1 MKWLTLERVKK
12 HLRLDA
18 SNTQEDDLLQLYAT
32 AAEDTILNLCNR
44 SYDCLLECYGE
55 VPKPIQNASL
65 LLVENQYTPRPLLRA
80 LCRWLVAAER
90 HGESVG
96 LVAKAQGALGTR

>member
-65 LLVENQYTPRPLLRA
+65 LLVENQYTQRSVVSPTNLSAVTYSFDLLVKPYMI
-80 LCRWLVAAER
+80 L
-90 HGESVG
+90 
-96 LVAKAQGALGTR
+96 

>member
-18 SNTQEDDLLQLYAT
+18 SNTQEDDLLTLYAS

-65 LLVENQYTPRPLLRA
+65 LLVENQYTQRSVVSPTNLSAVPYSFDLLVKPYMI
-80 LCRWLVAAER
+80 L
-90 HGESVG
+90 
-96 LVAKAQGALGTR
+96 

>member
-1 MKWLTLERVKK
+1 MKWLTLGMVKK

-18 SNTQEDDLLQLYAT
+18 SNTQEDDLLQLYAS

-65 LLVENQYTPRPLLRA
+65 LLVENQYTQRSVVSPTNLSSVPYSFDLLVKPYMI
-80 LCRWLVAAER
+80 L
-90 HGESVG
+90 
-96 LVAKAQGALGTR
+96 

>member
-18 SNTQEDDLLQLYAT
+18 SNTQEDDLLQLYAS

-65 LLVENQYTPRPLLRA
+65 LLVENQYTQRSVVSPTNLSAVPYSFDLLVKPYMI
-80 LCRWLVAAER
+80 L
-90 HGESVG
+90 
-96 LVAKAQGALGTR
+96 

>member
-65 LLVENQYTPRPLLRA
+65 LLVENQYTQRSVVSPTNLSAVPYSFDLLVKPFMI
-80 LCRWLVAAER
+80 L
-90 HGESVG
+90 
-96 LVAKAQGALGTR
+96 

>member
-18 SNTQEDDLLQLYAT
+18 SNTQEDDLIQLYAS

-65 LLVENQYTPRPLLRA
+65 LLVENQYTQRSVVSPTNLSAVPYSFDLLVKPYMI
-80 LCRWLVAAER
+80 L
-90 HGESVG
+90 
-96 LVAKAQGALGTR
+96 

>member
-18 SNTQEDDLLQLYAT
+18 SNTQEDDLLQLYAP

-65 LLVENQYTPRPLLRA
+65 LLVENQYTQRSVVSPTNLSAVPYSFDLLVKPYMI
-80 LCRWLVAAER
+80 L
-90 HGESVG
+90 
-96 LVAKAQGALGTR
+96 

>member
-65 LLVENQYTPRPLLRA
+65 LLVENQYTQRSVVSPTNLSAVPYSFDLLVKPYMI
-80 LCRWLVAAER
+80 L
-90 HGESVG
+90 
-96 LVAKAQGALGTR
+96 

>member
-44 SYDCLLECYGE
+44 SYDCLPECYGE

-65 LLVENQYTPRPLLRA
+65 LLVENQYTQRSVVSPTNLSAVPYSFDLLVKPSMI
-80 LCRWLVAAER
+80 L
-90 HGESVG
+90 
-96 LVAKAQGALGTR
+96 

>member
-44 SYDCLLECYGE
+44 SYDCLLECYGD

-65 LLVENQYTPRPLLRA
+65 LLVENQYTQRSVVSPTNLSAVPYSFDLLVKPYMI
-80 LCRWLVAAER
+80 L
-90 HGESVG
+90 
-96 LVAKAQGALGTR
+96 

>member
-55 VPKPIQNASL
+55 VPKPIVNASL
-65 LLVENQYTPRPLLRA
+65 LLVENQYTQRSVVSPTNLSAVPYSFDLLVKPYMI
-80 LCRWLVAAER
+80 L
-90 HGESVG
+90 
-96 LVAKAQGALGTR
+96 

>member
-18 SNTQEDDLLQLYAT
+18 SNTQEDDLLTLYANS
-32 AAEDTILNLCNR
+32 AEDAILNLCNR

-65 LLVENQYTPRPLLRA
+65 LLVENQYTQRSVVSPTNLSAVPYSFDLLVKPYMI
-80 LCRWLVAAER
+80 L
-90 HGESVG
+90 
-96 LVAKAQGALGTR
+96 

>member
-32 AAEDTILNLCNR
+32 AAEDSILNLCNR

-55 VPKPIQNASL
+55 VPKPIVIASL
-65 LLVENQYTPRPLLRA
+65 LLVENQYTQRSAISPNNLSAVPYA
-80 LCRWLVAAER
+80 FDHLVKPYMI
-90 HGESVG
+90 
-96 LVAKAQGALGTR
+96 L

>member
-65 LLVENQYTPRPLLRA
+65 LLVENQYTQRSAISPTNLSAVPYSFDLLVKPYMI
-80 LCRWLVAAER
+80 L
-90 HGESVG
+90 
-96 LVAKAQGALGTR
+96 